1 MRPWSVIINGRL
13 FQLWLQLQESLS
25 RWMLRPVLAE
35 RRWRQLSTLVAQG
48 TTVRCREGSEM
59 PEHTA
64 GIGFSPELTTSGV
77 RRVTGWCVLKI
88 SRAMAFNTDC
98 NLSKIWGHASQDRVA
113 VINFADSQCADYG
126 QQGLTHKR
134 ALYAAFLQCEY
145 YYYYMRRHSL
155 AKLTEYYLRWRCET
169 NSGLI

>member
-1 MRPWSVIINGRL
+1 MWIEKGKFWVVGRTSPVMMRPWSVIINGRL
-13 FQLWLQLQESLS
+13 FRLWLQLQESLS

-64 GIGFSPELTTSGV
+64 GIGFSPELATSGV

-98 NLSKIWGHASQDRVA
+98 NLSKIWGHASQGRVA
-113 VINFADSQCADYG
+113 AINL
-126 QQGLTHKR
+126 LTASARTMVSKIWHVR
-134 ALYAAFLQCEY
+134 EHYTLHLCSVSTTTTCEGI
-145 YYYYMRRHSL
+145 H
-155 AKLTEYYLRWRCET
+155 
-169 NSGLI
+169 